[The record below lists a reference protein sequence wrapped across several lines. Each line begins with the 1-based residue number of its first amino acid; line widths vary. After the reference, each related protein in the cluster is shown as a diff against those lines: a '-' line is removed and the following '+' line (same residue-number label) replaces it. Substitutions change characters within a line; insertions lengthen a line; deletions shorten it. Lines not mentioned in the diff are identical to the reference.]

1 MNEKRT
7 DVKLG
12 FGKQLGFALGET
24 AGQFFFGYWGTF
36 LSIFYTDV
44 VGIMPMA
51 VSIIFIV
58 ARIWD
63 AVNDP
68 IMGNIADR
76 HRHKKYGR
84 YRPWILY
91 GTPVLAILGILVW
104 YVPKTDSQTI
114 KIAYVAIT
122 YILAGMAFTAVN
134 VPYMSLQSTLTTDPK
149 SRSDLAN
156 LKGAFTFVGTAIINM
171 FTAGLVAKLAPVD
184 SYGQGYFLTT
194 VIFTIIAVA
203 MYYITFL
210 TTKEVYI
217 AEDAQ
222 SKASFKETIAYV
234 FGNKPILAIM
244 FGLLF
249 SMLATFGRL
258 GVAVYYYLYDLH
270 AYEMVGVL
278 MVLPTLFAILP
289 TYLVPKINLE
299 RKKLIIIAF
308 LGRAVALGALYFV
321 DFANIKA
328 VMVCLILV
336 GLFNYE
342 TGMMS
347 ALIAPAID
355 DAEVKGGKRMDGTV
369 FAMVNLFAKVAS
381 AVGGSI
387 GLLVMGAMGYVANA
401 EQTATAMNGINIAA
415 NVLPAA
421 FCLIAILPIA
431 LYSLDSEKIQ
441 ENTRILAER
450 HSDSEKDNT

>member
-24 AGQFFFGYWGTF
+24 AGQFFFGYWSVF

-44 VGIMPMA
+44 VGLMPA
-51 VSIIFIV
+51 VVSVIFIV

-63 AVNDP
+63 AINDP

-91 GTPVLAILGILVW
+91 GVPVLAILGIMVW
-104 YVPKTDSQTI
+104 YVPNTDSQTI
-114 KIAYVAIT
+114 KIVYVTIT

-134 VPYMSLQSTLTTDPK
+134 VPYMSLQSTLTTDLK
-149 SRSDLAN
+149 SRNDLAN
-156 LKGAFTFVGTAIINM
+156 LKGAFTFVGTALINM
-171 FTAGLVAKLAPVD
+171 FTAGLVAKLASSDPF
-184 SYGQGYFLTT
+184 GQGYFLTC
-194 VIFTIIAVA
+194 VIFAIIGAA
-203 MYYITFL
+203 MYYITFF

-217 AEDAQ
+217 AEDSQ
-222 SKASFKETIAYV
+222 SKASFKDTLAYV
-234 FGNKPILAIM
+234 FGNKPMVAVM

-270 AYEMVGVL
+270 AFEMVGIL
-278 MVLPTLFAILP
+278 MVIPTLGAIFP
-289 TYLVPKINLE
+289 TYLVPKLNIE

-308 LGRAVALGALYFV
+308 LGRAIALGALFFV
-321 DFANIKA
+321 DYTNITAVIICLVFA
-328 VMVCLILV
+328 

-355 DAEVKGGKRMDGTV
+355 DAEVKSGKRMDGTV
-369 FAMVNLFAKVAS
+369 FAMVNLFAKIAS
-381 AVGGSI
+381 AIGGSI
-387 GLLVMGAMGYVANA
+387 GLLIMGAMGYVANA
-401 EQTATAMNGINIAA
+401 EQTGTAMTGINIAA
-415 NVLPAA
+415 NILPAA
-421 FCLIAILPIA
+421 FCLIAIIPIA
-431 LYSLDSEKIQ
+431 LYSLDAKKIR
-441 ENTRILAER
+441 ENSRILADR
-450 HSDSEKDNT
+450 HAKSE